1 MPNPLIR
8 PTPLCGAE
16 SPFDAAFGY
25 GSAPISTPTSE
36 GRHDSSQTAGR
47 AADEDGLQPADTPA
61 ELTGPVWVVDDDDV
75 RESLTFAL
83 QPRFEAA
90 SYPTLEAFL
99 TQADLMQPGCLVIAD
114 RFAGLNESSLDEFNV
129 QHELELRRSPV
140 TVVFLSSLANI
151 RAAVRALRQGAVSFL
166 EKPVD
171 PEELGDA
178 VAEGLERALRRAQ
191 RNRLAER
198 FESLS
203 KRERQIFV
211 LICRGLKNGDIAA
224 LLELSQRFTVRT
236 SAENSA
242 MQPLFDCFT
251 SSFLPKAKHSST
263 SPSTAFDLKDSPR
276 SSPQRSSLLR
286 NKQRK

>member
-1 MPNPLIR
+1 MTAVKQRGEPLMR
-8 PTPLCGAE
+8 TD
-16 SPFDAAFGY
+16 F
-25 GSAPISTPTSE
+25 
-36 GRHDSSQTAGR
+36 
-47 AADEDGLQPADTPA
+47 GLQI
-61 ELTGPVWVVDDDDV
+61 LRQNSLV
-75 RESLTFAL
+75 RFGSLTMMMFANHSPSL
-83 QPRFEAA
+83 CSRALKQPPILRWKL
-90 SYPTLEAFL
+90 S
-99 TQADLMQPGCLVIAD
+99 DLMQPGCLVIAD

-140 TVVFLSSLANI
+140 AVVFLSSLANI

-224 LLELSQRFTVRT
+224 LLELSQRTVEVHRAHI
-236 SAENSA
+236 SRKLGDAAPIRLLYELILAEGET
-242 MQPLFDCFT
+242 LFNV
-251 SSFLPKAKHSST
+251 SFDGIRPEGLAKVFAAT
-263 SPSTAFDLKDSPR
+263 K
-276 SSPQRSSLLR
+276 
-286 NKQRK
+286 

>member
-1 MPNPLIR
+1 MPTLYHQTN
-8 PTPLCGAE
+8 
-16 SPFDAAFGY
+16 AAFGY

-90 SYPTLEAFL
+90 YYPTLEAFL

-114 RFAGLNESSLDEFNV
+114 RFAGLNESFNV

-224 LLELSQRFTVRT
+224 LLELSQRTVEVHRAHI
-236 SAENSA
+236 SRKLGDAAPIRLLYELILAEGET
-242 MQPLFDCFT
+242 LFNV
-251 SSFLPKAKHSST
+251 SFEGIRPEGLAKVFAAT
-263 SPSTAFDLKDSPR
+263 K
-276 SSPQRSSLLR
+276 
-286 NKQRK
+286 

>member
-1 MPNPLIR
+1 MPNPLPSDQR
-8 PTPLCGAE
+8 RFAAE

-203 KRERQIFV
+203 KRAA
-211 LICRGLKNGDIAA
+211 GLKMATSPLCSNFRSVP
-224 LLELSQRFTVRT
+224 LKFTVRT

>member
-1 MPNPLIR
+1 MPNPLPSDQR
-8 PTPLCGAE
+8 RFAAE

-203 KRERQIFV
+203 KREQQIFV

-224 LLELSQRFTVRT
+224 LLELSQRTVEVHRAHI
-236 SAENSA
+236 SRKLGDAAPIRLLYELILAEGET
-242 MQPLFDCFT
+242 LFNV
-251 SSFLPKAKHSST
+251 SFDGIRPEGLAKVFAAT
-263 SPSTAFDLKDSPR
+263 K
-276 SSPQRSSLLR
+276 
-286 NKQRK
+286 

>member
-1 MPNPLIR
+1 MTAVKQRGEQPMRTDFSLQILRQNSLVRFGSLTMMMFANHSPS
-8 PTPLCGAE
+8 LCSRALKPPPILRWKL
-16 SPFDAAFGY
+16 SLLR
-25 GSAPISTPTSE
+25 PISCSL
-36 GRHDSSQTAGR
+36 GALSS
-47 AADEDGLQPADTPA
+47 
-61 ELTGPVWVVDDDDV
+61 
-75 RESLTFAL
+75 
-83 QPRFEAA
+83 
-90 SYPTLEAFL
+90 
-99 TQADLMQPGCLVIAD
+99 
-114 RFAGLNESSLDEFNV
+114 
-129 QHELELRRSPV
+129 V

-224 LLELSQRFTVRT
+224 LLELSQRTVEVHRAHI
-236 SAENSA
+236 SRKLGDAAPIRLLYELILAEGET
-242 MQPLFDCFT
+242 LFNV
-251 SSFLPKAKHSST
+251 SFDGIRPEGLAKVFAAT
-263 SPSTAFDLKDSPR
+263 K
-276 SSPQRSSLLR
+276 
-286 NKQRK
+286 

>member
-1 MPNPLIR
+1 MPNPLPSDQRRFRIR
-8 PTPLCGAE
+8 VCPDIYA
-16 SPFDAAFGY
+16 DV
-25 GSAPISTPTSE
+25 E

-151 RAAVRALRQGAVSFL
+151 RAVRQGAVSFL

-224 LLELSQRFTVRT
+224 LLELSQRTVEVHRAHI
-236 SAENSA
+236 SRKLGDAAPIRLLYELILAEDET
-242 MQPLFDCFT
+242 LFNV
-251 SSFLPKAKHSST
+251 SFDGIRPEGLAKVF
-263 SPSTAFDLKDSPR
+263 AAAK
-276 SSPQRSSLLR
+276 
-286 NKQRK
+286 

>member
-1 MPNPLIR
+1 MPNPLPSDQR
-8 PTPLCGAE
+8 RFAAE

-140 TVVFLSSLANI
+140 DSSFKYCRRPFISTDCVKQAPQPTTGLLAAG
-151 RAAVRALRQGAVSFL
+151 RCVHRTARTGTAVGIKTALM
-166 EKPVD
+166 
-171 PEELGDA
+171 
-178 VAEGLERALRRAQ
+178 
-191 RNRLAER
+191 
-198 FESLS
+198 
-203 KRERQIFV
+203 
-211 LICRGLKNGDIAA
+211 
-224 LLELSQRFTVRT
+224 VRT
-236 SAENSA
+236 TIHHACTMMEFHA
-242 MQPLFDCFT
+242 FEHILLFG
-251 SSFLPKAKHSST
+251 
-263 SPSTAFDLKDSPR
+263 
-276 SSPQRSSLLR
+276 
-286 NKQRK
+286 

>member
-1 MPNPLIR
+1 MPNPLPSDQR
-8 PTPLCGAE
+8 RFAAK

-47 AADEDGLQPADTPA
+47 AADEDGLQPA

-191 RNRLAER
+191 RNWLAER

-224 LLELSQRFTVRT
+224 LLELSQRTVEVHRAHI
-236 SAENSA
+236 SRKLGDAAPIRLLYELILAEGET
-242 MQPLFDCFT
+242 LFNV
-251 SSFLPKAKHSST
+251 SFDGIRPEGLAKVF
-263 SPSTAFDLKDSPR
+263 AAAK
-276 SSPQRSSLLR
+276 
-286 NKQRK
+286 

>member
-1 MPNPLIR
+1 MPNPLPSDQR
-8 PTPLCGAE
+8 RFAAK

-224 LLELSQRFTVRT
+224 LLELSQRTVEIHRAHI
-236 SAENSA
+236 SRKLGDAAPIRLLYELILAEGET
-242 MQPLFDCFT
+242 LFNV
-251 SSFLPKAKHSST
+251 SFDGIRPEGLAKVF
-263 SPSTAFDLKDSPR
+263 AAAK
-276 SSPQRSSLLR
+276 
-286 NKQRK
+286 

>member
-1 MPNPLIR
+1 MTAVKQRGEPLMR
-8 PTPLCGAE
+8 TD
-16 SPFDAAFGY
+16 F
-25 GSAPISTPTSE
+25 
-36 GRHDSSQTAGR
+36 
-47 AADEDGLQPADTPA
+47 GLQI
-61 ELTGPVWVVDDDDV
+61 LRQNSTGPVWVVDDDDV

-140 TVVFLSSLANI
+140 AVVFLSSLANI
-151 RAAVRALRQGAVSFL
+151 RAAVRTLRQGAVSFL

-224 LLELSQRFTVRT
+224 LLELSQRTVEVHRAHI
-236 SAENSA
+236 SRKLGDAAPIRLLYELILAEGET
-242 MQPLFDCFT
+242 LFNV
-251 SSFLPKAKHSST
+251 SFDGIRPEGLAKVFAAT
-263 SPSTAFDLKDSPR
+263 K
-276 SSPQRSSLLR
+276 
-286 NKQRK
+286 

>member
-1 MPNPLIR
+1 MTAVKQRGEPPMRTDFSLQILRQNSLVRFGSLTMMMFANHSPS
-8 PTPLCGAE
+8 LCSRALKQPPILRWKL
-16 SPFDAAFGY
+16 SLPR
-25 GSAPISTPTSE
+25 PISCSQ
-36 GRHDSSQTAGR
+36 DALSS
-47 AADEDGLQPADTPA
+47 
-61 ELTGPVWVVDDDDV
+61 
-75 RESLTFAL
+75 
-83 QPRFEAA
+83 
-90 SYPTLEAFL
+90 
-99 TQADLMQPGCLVIAD
+99 
-114 RFAGLNESSLDEFNV
+114 
-129 QHELELRRSPV
+129 V

-224 LLELSQRFTVRT
+224 LLELSQRTVEVHRAHI
-236 SAENSA
+236 SRKLGDAAPIRLLYELILAEGET
-242 MQPLFDCFT
+242 LFNV
-251 SSFLPKAKHSST
+251 SFDGIRPEGLAKVFAAT
-263 SPSTAFDLKDSPR
+263 K
-276 SSPQRSSLLR
+276 
-286 NKQRK
+286 

>member
-1 MPNPLIR
+1 M
-8 PTPLCGAE
+8 GALDD
-16 SPFDAAFGY
+16 FK
-25 GSAPISTPTSE
+25 
-36 GRHDSSQTAGR
+36 
-47 AADEDGLQPADTPA
+47 DTPA

-224 LLELSQRFTVRT
+224 LLELSQRTVEVHRAHI
-236 SAENSA
+236 SRKLGDAAPIRLLYELILAEGET
-242 MQPLFDCFT
+242 LFNV
-251 SSFLPKAKHSST
+251 SFDGIRPEGLAKVFAAT
-263 SPSTAFDLKDSPR
+263 K
-276 SSPQRSSLLR
+276 
-286 NKQRK
+286 

>member
-1 MPNPLIR
+1 M
-8 PTPLCGAE
+8 
-16 SPFDAAFGY
+16 
-25 GSAPISTPTSE
+25 
-36 GRHDSSQTAGR
+36 TAVKQRGEPPMR
-47 AADEDGLQPADTPA
+47 TDFIQSADTPA

-140 TVVFLSSLANI
+140 AVVFLSSLANI

-224 LLELSQRFTVRT
+224 LLELSQRTVEVHRAHI
-236 SAENSA
+236 SRKLGDAAPIRLLYELILAEGET
-242 MQPLFDCFT
+242 LFNV
-251 SSFLPKAKHSST
+251 SFEGIRPEGLAKVFAAT
-263 SPSTAFDLKDSPR
+263 K
-276 SSPQRSSLLR
+276 
-286 NKQRK
+286 

>member
-1 MPNPLIR
+1 M
-8 PTPLCGAE
+8 
-16 SPFDAAFGY
+16 
-25 GSAPISTPTSE
+25 
-36 GRHDSSQTAGR
+36 
-47 AADEDGLQPADTPA
+47 DTPA

-224 LLELSQRFTVRT
+224 FARTFGKRTVWKVHQCRT

-263 SPSTAFDLKDSPR
+263 SPSTAIRPEGSAK
-276 SSPQRSSLLR
+276 SSPQL
-286 NKQRK
+286 K

>member
-1 MPNPLIR
+1 MPNPLPSDQR
-8 PTPLCGAE
+8 RFAAE

-191 RNRLAER
+191 RNRLCAPLAPR
-198 FESLS
+198 CG
-203 KRERQIFV
+203 ERQIFV

-224 LLELSQRFTVRT
+224 LLELSQRTVEVHRAHI
-236 SAENSA
+236 SRKLGDAAPIRLLYELILAEGET
-242 MQPLFDCFT
+242 LFNV
-251 SSFLPKAKHSST
+251 SFDGIRPEGLAKVFAAT
-263 SPSTAFDLKDSPR
+263 K
-276 SSPQRSSLLR
+276 
-286 NKQRK
+286 

>member
-1 MPNPLIR
+1 MTAVKQRGEPPMRTDFSLQILRQNSLVRFGSLTMMMFANHSPS
-8 PTPLCGAE
+8 LCSRALKQPPILRWKL
-16 SPFDAAFGY
+16 SLPR
-25 GSAPISTPTSE
+25 PISC
-36 GRHDSSQTAGR
+36 SQDA
-47 AADEDGLQPADTPA
+47 LS
-61 ELTGPVWVVDDDDV
+61 
-75 RESLTFAL
+75 SLT
-83 QPRFEAA
+83 A
-90 SYPTLEAFL
+90 SPVSMSRRL
-99 TQADLMQPGCLVIAD
+99 TNLMCSMNW
-114 RFAGLNESSLDEFNV
+114 R
-129 QHELELRRSPV
+129 LRRSPV

-224 LLELSQRFTVRT
+224 LLELSQRTVEVHRAHI
-236 SAENSA
+236 SRKLGDAAPIRLLYELILAEGET
-242 MQPLFDCFT
+242 LFNV
-251 SSFLPKAKHSST
+251 SFDGIRPEGLAKVFAAT
-263 SPSTAFDLKDSPR
+263 K
-276 SSPQRSSLLR
+276 
-286 NKQRK
+286 

>member
-1 MPNPLIR
+1 MTAVKQRGEQPMRTDFSLQILRQNSLVR
-8 PTPLCGAE
+8 
-16 SPFDAAFGY
+16 FG
-25 GSAPISTPTSE
+25 
-36 GRHDSSQTAGR
+36 
-47 AADEDGLQPADTPA
+47 
-61 ELTGPVWVVDDDDV
+61 
-75 RESLTFAL
+75 SLTMMMFANHSPSL
-83 QPRFEAA
+83 CSRALKP
-90 SYPTLEAFL
+90 PPIAFL

-224 LLELSQRFTVRT
+224 LLELSQRTVEVHRAHI
-236 SAENSA
+236 SRKLGDAAPIRLLYELILAEGET
-242 MQPLFDCFT
+242 LFNV
-251 SSFLPKAKHSST
+251 SFDGIRPEGLAKVFAAT
-263 SPSTAFDLKDSPR
+263 K
-276 SSPQRSSLLR
+276 
-286 NKQRK
+286 

>member
-1 MPNPLIR
+1 MPNPLPSDQR
-8 PTPLCGAE
+8 RFAAE

-191 RNRLAER
+191 RNRLA
-198 FESLS
+198 

-224 LLELSQRFTVRT
+224 LLELSQRTVEVHRAHI
-236 SAENSA
+236 SRKLGDAAPIRLLYELILAEGET
-242 MQPLFDCFT
+242 LFNV
-251 SSFLPKAKHSST
+251 SFDGIRPEGLAKVFAAT
-263 SPSTAFDLKDSPR
+263 K
-276 SSPQRSSLLR
+276 
-286 NKQRK
+286 

>member
-1 MPNPLIR
+1 M
-8 PTPLCGAE
+8 
-16 SPFDAAFGY
+16 
-25 GSAPISTPTSE
+25 
-36 GRHDSSQTAGR
+36 TAVKQGR

-83 QPRFEAA
+83 QPRFE
-90 SYPTLEAFL
+90 
-99 TQADLMQPGCLVIAD
+99 
-114 RFAGLNESSLDEFNV
+114 LDEFNV

-224 LLELSQRFTVRT
+224 LLELSQRTVEVHRAHI
-236 SAENSA
+236 SRKLGDAAPIRLLYELILAEGET
-242 MQPLFDCFT
+242 LFNV
-251 SSFLPKAKHSST
+251 SFDGIRPEGLAKVF
-263 SPSTAFDLKDSPR
+263 AAAK
-276 SSPQRSSLLR
+276 
-286 NKQRK
+286 

>member
-1 MPNPLIR
+1 MTAVKQRGEQPMRTDFSLQILRQNSLVRFGSLTMMMFANHSPS
-8 PTPLCGAE
+8 LCSRALKQPPILRWKL
-16 SPFDAAFGY
+16 SLPR
-25 GSAPISTPTSE
+25 PISC
-36 GRHDSSQTAGR
+36 SQ
-47 AADEDGLQPADTPA
+47 D
-61 ELTGPVWVVDDDDV
+61 
-75 RESLTFAL
+75 AL
-83 QPRFEAA
+83 
-90 SYPTLEAFL
+90 S
-99 TQADLMQPGCLVIAD
+99 ADLMQPGCLVIAD

-140 TVVFLSSLANI
+140 IVVFLSSLANI

-224 LLELSQRFTVRT
+224 LLELSQRTVEVHRAHI
-236 SAENSA
+236 SRKLGDAAPIRLLYELILAEGET
-242 MQPLFDCFT
+242 LFNV
-251 SSFLPKAKHSST
+251 SFDGIRPEGLAKVFAAT
-263 SPSTAFDLKDSPR
+263 K
-276 SSPQRSSLLR
+276 
-286 NKQRK
+286 

>member
-1 MPNPLIR
+1 MPNPLPSDQR
-8 PTPLCGAE
+8 RFAAE
-16 SPFDAAFGY
+16 SPFGAAFGY

-191 RNRLAER
+191 RNRLAEGETLFNVSFDGIR
-198 FESLS
+198 PE
-203 KRERQIFV
+203 
-211 LICRGLKNGDIAA
+211 GLAKVFAA
-224 LLELSQRFTVRT
+224 T
-236 SAENSA
+236 
-242 MQPLFDCFT
+242 
-251 SSFLPKAKHSST
+251 K
-263 SPSTAFDLKDSPR
+263 
-276 SSPQRSSLLR
+276 
-286 NKQRK
+286 

>member
-1 MPNPLIR
+1 MPNPLPSDQRRFRIR
-8 PTPLCGAE
+8 VCPDIYADVG
-16 SPFDAAFGY
+16 
-25 GSAPISTPTSE
+25 

-140 TVVFLSSLANI
+140 TVVFSGET
-151 RAAVRALRQGAVSFL
+151 RQ
-166 EKPVD
+166 P
-171 PEELGDA
+171 
-178 VAEGLERALRRAQ
+178 RRIG
-191 RNRLAER
+191 RRR
-198 FESLS
+198 
-203 KRERQIFV
+203 
-211 LICRGLKNGDIAA
+211 CR
-224 LLELSQRFTVRT
+224 RT
-236 SAENSA
+236 
-242 MQPLFDCFT
+242 
-251 SSFLPKAKHSST
+251 
-263 SPSTAFDLKDSPR
+263 
-276 SSPQRSSLLR
+276 
-286 NKQRK
+286 

>member
-1 MPNPLIR
+1 MPNPLPSDQR
-8 PTPLCGAE
+8 RFAAE

-178 VAEGLERALRRAQ
+178 VAEGLV
-191 RNRLAER
+191 
-198 FESLS
+198 S

-224 LLELSQRFTVRT
+224 LLELSQRTVEVHRAHI
-236 SAENSA
+236 SRKLGDAAPIRLLYELILAEGET
-242 MQPLFDCFT
+242 LFNV
-251 SSFLPKAKHSST
+251 SFDGIRPEGLAKVF
-263 SPSTAFDLKDSPR
+263 AAAK
-276 SSPQRSSLLR
+276 
-286 NKQRK
+286 

>member
-1 MPNPLIR
+1 MTAVKQRGEQPMRTDFSLQILRQNSLVR
-8 PTPLCGAE
+8 
-16 SPFDAAFGY
+16 FG
-25 GSAPISTPTSE
+25 
-36 GRHDSSQTAGR
+36 
-47 AADEDGLQPADTPA
+47 
-61 ELTGPVWVVDDDDV
+61 
-75 RESLTFAL
+75 SLTMMMFANHSPSL
-83 QPRFEAA
+83 CSRALKQAY
-90 SYPTLEAFL
+90 YPTLEAFL

-224 LLELSQRFTVRT
+224 LLELSQRTVEVHRAHI
-236 SAENSA
+236 SRKLGDAAPIRLLYELILAEGET
-242 MQPLFDCFT
+242 LFNV
-251 SSFLPKAKHSST
+251 SFEGIRPEGLAKVFAAT
-263 SPSTAFDLKDSPR
+263 K
-276 SSPQRSSLLR
+276 
-286 NKQRK
+286 